1 MHIKTFAAEVAT
13 STDLDL
19 AVLYET
25 IGAARIASVH
35 MKQTWNLIADML
47 DATRDEMLKRGLR
60 LPGLNHADAAYDAAW
75 DRAVERRNA
84 NQHLLETA

>member
-1 MHIKTFAAEVAT
+1 MNIKTFAAEVAT

-60 LPGLNHADAAYDAAW
+60 LPSMDHATITYDTAW
-75 DRAVERRNA
+75 DRAMERRIA
-84 NQHLLETA
+84 NQHLLDA